1 MRHLGDSSFQSCRA
15 EEGWSVGAAHLPT
28 LVCSAAQNWPL
39 LPMAELSTVIGFPL
53 VLLKMD

>member
-15 EEGWSVGAAHLPT
+15 EEGWSVGATHLPT
-28 LVCSAAQNWPL
+28 LVYSTAQNWPL
-39 LPMAELSTVIGFPL
+39 VTMAELSMVIGFPL